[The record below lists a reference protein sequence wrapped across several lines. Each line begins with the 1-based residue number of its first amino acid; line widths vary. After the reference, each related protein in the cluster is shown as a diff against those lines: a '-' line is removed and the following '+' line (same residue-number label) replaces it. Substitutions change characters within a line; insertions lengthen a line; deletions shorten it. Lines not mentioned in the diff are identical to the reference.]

1 MFMRGGDVLMRKT
14 LKAARVFAAVLLLA
28 LAANAARAQG
38 EITVEGRLT
47 RTTEAGGW
55 LISAD
60 AGKYLILNA
69 RRFQSEAWFREG
81 AVVVATGSV
90 STDTMTTY
98 MEGLP
103 FQVRTLRP
111 RRGGAPNPNG
121 DAAASDTDT
130 GNNNN
135 ATGSGTSGNTTGAGG
150 VGTQGT
156 ATRLV
161 RGTTRVT
168 VTGDATVQAQPDT
181 AVVTVAVVTQN
192 ASASEAQ
199 SENASKTDAVVRAV
213 KTAAGAG
220 AEVKT
225 AGYSL
230 QPQYVYKEGVPPT
243 ITSYVARNAV
253 TVTTAVLERV
263 GAIIDAATRAGANNV
278 DGLAFT
284 LRRDETAR
292 AQALSAATR
301 EATAK
306 ARTVA
311 EALGGRV
318 VRVIEVQEGGAIV
331 RPLVTNDSSN
341 FIRARA
347 AQDATPVEPGSLDIH
362 VQVTLVAEVEPKP

>member
-1 MFMRGGDVLMRKT
+1 MRKT

-81 AVVVATGSV
+81 AAVVATGSV
-90 STDTMTTY
+90 SNDTMTTY

-121 DAAASDTDT
+121 DAAASDSDT

-135 ATGSGTSGNTTGAGG
+135 AGGNSGNTNGAGG

-168 VTGDATVQAQPDT
+168 VTGDSTVQAQPDT
-181 AVVTVAVVTQN
+181 AVVTVGVVTQD
-192 ASASEAQ
+192 ASASAAQ
-199 SENASKTDAVVRAV
+199 SENASKTEAVVRAV
-213 KTAAGAG
+213 KAAAGAG

-230 QPQYVYKEGVPPT
+230 QPQYVYKEGAPPT

-253 TVTTAVLERV
+253 TVTTVTLERV

-284 LRRDETAR
+284 LRRDESAR

-318 VRVIEVQEGGAIV
+318 VRVIEVQEGGSIV

-362 VQVTLVAEVEPKP
+362 AQVTLVAEVEPKP

>member
-1 MFMRGGDVLMRKT
+1 MRRT
-14 LKAARVFAAVLLLA
+14 LKAARVFAAALLLA
-28 LAANAARAQG
+28 LAAQAARAQG

-47 RTTEAGGW
+47 RTAEAGGW
-55 LISAD
+55 LVSAD

-69 RRFQSEAWFREG
+69 RRFQGEAWFKEG
-81 AVVVATGSV
+81 AVVVATGEV
-90 STDTMTTY
+90 KNDTMTTY
-98 MEGLP
+98 MEGVPL
-103 FQVRTLRP
+103 QVRTLRP

-121 DAAASDTDT
+121 DAAANDS
-130 GNNNN
+130 N
-135 ATGSGTSGNTTGAGG
+135 AGG
-150 VGTQGT
+150 TNGGGGAQDSP
-156 ATRLV
+156 ARLV

-199 SENASKTDAVVRAV
+199 AENASKTEAVVRAV

-225 AGYSL
+225 SGYSL
-230 QPQYVYKEGVPPT
+230 QPQYAYKEGAPPT

-253 TVTTAVLERV
+253 TVTTGDLNRV
-263 GAIIDAATRAGANNV
+263 GTIIDAATRAGANNI

-284 LRRDETAR
+284 LRRDEAAR

-311 EALGGRV
+311 EALGGRL

-331 RPLVTNDSSN
+331 RPLTNADAVS
-341 FIRARA
+341 FTRARA
-347 AQDATPVEPGSLDIH
+347 DQAQTPVEPGALD
-362 VQVTLVAEVEPKP
+362 VRAQVTLVAEVEPKP

>member
-1 MFMRGGDVLMRKT
+1 MRKT

-69 RRFQSEAWFREG
+69 RRFQSETWFREG
-81 AVVVATGSV
+81 TVVVATGSV
-90 STDTMTTY
+90 SNDTMTTY

-121 DAAASDTDT
+121 DAAASDSDT

-135 ATGSGTSGNTTGAGG
+135 AGSGNSGNTTGAGG
-150 VGTQGT
+150 AGAQGT

-192 ASASEAQ
+192 TSASEAQ

-213 KTAAGAG
+213 KTASGAG

-230 QPQYVYKEGVPPT
+230 QPQYVYKEGAPPT
-243 ITSYVARNAV
+243 ITSYVARNAI
-253 TVTTAVLERV
+253 TVTTETLERV

-341 FIRARA
+341 FVRARA
-347 AQDATPVEPGSLDIH
+347 AQDATHVEPGSLD
-362 VQVTLVAEVEPKP
+362 VYAQVTLVAEVEPKP

>member
-1 MFMRGGDVLMRKT
+1 MRKT

-28 LAANAARAQG
+28 LAAHAARAQG

-81 AVVVATGSV
+81 TAVVATGSV
-90 STDTMTTY
+90 SNDTMTTY

-111 RRGGAPNPNG
+111 RKGGAPNPNG
-121 DAAASDTDT
+121 DAAASDSDT

-135 ATGSGTSGNTTGAGG
+135 AGSGNTTGASG

-168 VTGDATVQAQPDT
+168 VTGDSTVQAQPDT

-199 SENASKTDAVVRAV
+199 SENASKTDAVVRAL

-230 QPQYVYKEGVPPT
+230 QPQYAYKEGTPPT

-253 TVTTAVLERV
+253 TVTTGTLERV

-331 RPLVTNDSSN
+331 RPLVVNDSTN

-362 VQVTLVAEVEPKP
+362 AQVTLVAEVEPKP

>member
-1 MFMRGGDVLMRKT
+1 MRKT

-28 LAANAARAQG
+28 LAAHAARAQG

-60 AGKYLILNA
+60 AGKYLIINA
-69 RRFQSEAWFREG
+69 RRFQSESWFREG
-81 AVVVATGSV
+81 TTVVATGAV
-90 STDTMTTY
+90 SNDTMTTY

-121 DAAASDTDT
+121 DAAANDGDT
-130 GNNNN
+130 GSNNN
-135 ATGSGTSGNTTGAGG
+135 ATGAGVGNTNGAG
-150 VGTQGT
+150 VGNTQG
-156 ATRLV
+156 AAARLV

-168 VTGDATVQAQPDT
+168 VTGDATVQSQPDT

-199 SENASKTDAVVRAV
+199 SENASKTDAVLRSV

-225 AGYSL
+225 SGYSL
-230 QPQYVYKEGVPPT
+230 QPQYAYKEGAPPT
-243 ITSYVARNAV
+243 ITSYVARNAI
-253 TVTTAVLERV
+253 TVTTAALERV

-292 AQALSAATR
+292 SQALAAATR

-331 RPLVTNDSSN
+331 RPLVTNDSTN
-341 FIRARA
+341 FVRARA
-347 AQDATPVEPGSLDIH
+347 EQDATHVEPGSLD
-362 VQVTLVAEVEPKP
+362 VYAQVTLVAEVEPKP

>member
-55 LISAD
+55 LISAE
-60 AGKYLILNA
+60 AGKYLIINA
-69 RRFQSEAWFREG
+69 RKFQSEAWFREG
-81 AVVVATGSV
+81 TVVVATGSV
-90 STDTMTTY
+90 SNDTMTTQ

-121 DAAASDTDT
+121 DAAASDSDT

-135 ATGSGTSGNTTGAGG
+135 AGSGNSGNTTGAGG
-150 VGTQGT
+150 AGTQGT

-192 ASASEAQ
+192 TSASEAQ

-230 QPQYVYKEGVPPT
+230 QPQYVYKEGAPPT
-243 ITSYVARNAV
+243 ITSYVARNAI
-253 TVTTAVLERV
+253 TVTTGTLERV

-318 VRVIEVQEGGAIV
+318 VRVTEVQEGGAIV
-331 RPLVTNDSSN
+331 RPVITNDSEN
-341 FIRARA
+341 FVRARA
-347 AQDATPVEPGSLDIH
+347 AQDATHVEPGSLD
-362 VQVTLVAEVEPKP
+362 VYAQVTLVAEVEPKP